1 MSILQPKGGNV
12 IFSYM
17 FQESNYSKDQLEEKR
32 KKNTTPMSTNNN
44 TAINYDTFIRNNTM
58 PCNFLDYDNVLSNNK
73 IKTDDQFNHVKLKAF
88 KNVLSNEDQA
98 LNTLLLKKEIKAVK
112 LEEYSTQELL
122 DYRNFL
128 KNENEA
134 VLTNEYNELDQEF
147 TKLYHLKELLMNK
160 LVDISVDTKES
171 NEDNEIDQEAQLKN
185 LESILVQKLI
195 NKLDDNNV
203 DMISLLK
210 EYGS

>member
-1 MSILQPKGGNV
+1 
-12 IFSYM
+12 
-17 FQESNYSKDQLEEKR
+17 
-32 KKNTTPMSTNNN
+32 
-44 TAINYDTFIRNNTM
+44 M